1 MPSEIE
7 ISDDQM
13 ANGSATTHKFKNS
26 NPKDL
31 ENILRELEIFHVI
44 SFSSSNSSINPNFRG
59 KTEIKIDNQINVDYE
74 ESHVIK
80 KKIVDVFNNQE
91 EDDQETRL
99 RSQINKLRSM
109 IINNNLSKKLHEGV
123 EVIELRLLEID
134 EKIKRIQTIK
144 SRTPDMLDKYKSS
157 EQGDSNSKTRPP
169 GFTSQFSSCRSIEY
183 SKSPNVSSPRK
194 KEMHLTSEDKPN
206 RVLFANST
214 KRTSRFL
221 LREFINKNF
230 EPSKASTNMLS
241 PFEKKNPLKM
251 EYVKEKVDEDKLE
264 RKSTNGAKALEVENL
279 RLKNQLDNEKEIRI
293 KLQNDLEEGKQG
305 LERLLESMPRKVKQ
319 SPLLKM
325 GDKHFRE
332 ILELVKFQ
340 VEEYK
345 DVIKEYKEQ
354 SKAEFSIE
362 DSEGA
367 KTEDLV
373 GTSVMNSRN
382 ESTDEEPDQFEFGE
396 ENSNNEVQEIS
407 IKYLNIKS
415 NGKEIGFWSN

>member
-1 MPSEIE
+1 L
-7 ISDDQM
+7 D
-13 ANGSATTHKFKNS
+13 
-26 NPKDL
+26 
-31 ENILRELEIFHVI
+31 NILRDLEIFHVI
-44 SFSSSNSSINPNFRG
+44 SFSSSNSSINPNF
-59 KTEIKIDNQINVDYE
+59 KAKIEKKGEDIPVEMDYE

-80 KKIVDVFNNQE
+80 NKIIDVYGNQDE
-91 EDDQETRL
+91 KETQLRSQVNRL
-99 RSQINKLRSM
+99 RSLLTNNDLSRKL
-109 IINNNLSKKLHEGV
+109 LQGV
-123 EVIELRLLEID
+123 EVIEYRLLEID
-134 EKIKRIQTIK
+134 EKIKKIQSMK
-144 SRTPDMLDKYKSS
+144 NKTPELLEKYKST
-157 EQGDSNSKTRPP
+157 EQSNSNSKMRPP
-169 GFTSQFSSCRSIEY
+169 GFTSQFSSCRSIEN
-183 SKSPNVSSPRK
+183 SKSPDIK
-194 KEMHLTSEDKPN
+194 KSKVKAIQLANEDRPS
-206 RVLFANST
+206 RVLFGNST

-230 EPSKASTNMLS
+230 EPSKNSPNMLS
-241 PFEKKNPLKM
+241 PFEKKTPLKM
-251 EYVKEKVDEDKLE
+251 EYVKEKGNEEPSE
-264 RKSTNGAKALEVENL
+264 RKSTNGVKALEVENL

-362 DSEGA
+362 DSEGE

-373 GTSVMNSRN
+373 GTSVMNSRQH
-382 ESTDEEPDQFEFGE
+382 SSDEDQFEFGE
-396 ENSNNEVQEIS
+396 ESKEENKTNEIS
-407 IKYLNIKS
+407 ITYIQN
-415 NGKEIGFWSN
+415 NGRERVFIN